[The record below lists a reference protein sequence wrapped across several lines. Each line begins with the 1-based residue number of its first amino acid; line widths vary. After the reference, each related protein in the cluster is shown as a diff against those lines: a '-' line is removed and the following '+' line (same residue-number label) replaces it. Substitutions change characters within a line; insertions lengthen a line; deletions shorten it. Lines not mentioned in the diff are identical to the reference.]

1 MNCSNISVFDLWNI
15 LIVGSWLN
23 KNTKWTAAIKKHL
36 MFEKNENSGFY
47 FGFALPKDGIAIH
60 DSLKADFEMHVRKHM
75 EPGKQ
80 ELLEEIAD
88 IDIDAV
94 TGFESLYVKICF
106 ALVVYHARLQAEDAC
121 LQAEDARSQAE
132 DARINPERLQELLEM
147 FV

>member
-1 MNCSNISVFDLWNI
+1 MNCLSISVFDLWNV
-15 LIVGSWLN
+15 LLVGYWLN
-23 KNTKWTAAIKKHL
+23 KNTKWTAVIKKHL

-47 FGFALPKDGIAIH
+47 SGFVLPKDGIAIH

-94 TGFESLYVKICF
+94 IGFESLYVKICF
-106 ALVVYHARLQAEDAC
+106 ALVVYHACKQAEDAC
-121 LQAEDARSQAE
+121 KQAKDALIS
-132 DARINPERLQELLEM
+132 PERVQEMLEI
-147 FV
+147 FN

>member
-1 MNCSNISVFDLWNI
+1 MNCLSISIFDLWNI

-47 FGFALPKDGIAIH
+47 SGFTLPEVTTN
-60 DSLKADFEMHVRKHM
+60 LKADFEMHVRKHM

-106 ALVVYHARLQAEDAC
+106 ALVVYHARLQAEDA
-121 LQAEDARSQAE
+121 
-132 DARINPERLQELLEM
+132 RISLERVQEMLEM